1 MPVMVQREVILKA
14 ASILGKSTEI
24 MKGQM
29 KFCYFQNLFTDMQ
42 WSFSRDM
49 RLCLPL
55 FVFSYLAES
64 LGID

>member
-14 ASILGKSTEI
+14 ASILGKGTEI

-29 KFCYFQNLFTDMQ
+29 KFVVFRIYLLTCSDHLVET
-42 WSFSRDM
+42 
-49 RLCLPL
+49 L